1 MIVALFLLFFT
12 ASLFLAGRLLQHLTR
27 KSRRI
32 DADVLFLRSIPSDL
46 DWREDGGSDKAQNA
60 FLGKE
65 DHTDQAV
72 WSAAEYVANKHA
84 GEMELTSDEGVTMR
98 IRVEVVS

>member
-1 MIVALFLLFFT
+1 MSAFAISYQLLSGRIFI
-12 ASLFLAGRLLQHLTR
+12 GRLN
-27 KSRRI
+27 
-32 DADVLFLRSIPSDL
+32 
-46 DWREDGGSDKAQNA
+46 KAQNA